1 MTNRKTYSEL
11 IRIPTYEERFEYLR
25 TCSKVSDVTFGSKRY
40 LNQVYYHSKEWQ
52 KIRDD
57 IITRDGAYDLAF
69 RADLYLLNSG
79 IVIHHIVPL
88 REYDILHHTDLLTDP
103 ENLITTY
110 YKTHEAIHYGSQDT
124 LSSFQPAIRSLNDT
138 CPWRN

>member
-11 IRIPTYEERFEYLR
+11 IRIPTYKERFEYLR
-25 TCSKVSDVTFGSKRY
+25 TCSKVSDITFGSKRY
-40 LNQVYYHSKEWQ
+40 LNQVYYRSKEWQ
-52 KIRDD
+52 KIRDA

-124 LSSFQPAIRSLNDT
+124 LRAFQPAIRSQNDT

>member
-40 LNQVYYHSKEWQ
+40 LNQVYYRSKEWQ

-69 RADLYLLNSG
+69 RADTYLLNSG

-103 ENLITTY
+103 ENLIPTY

-124 LSSFQPAIRSLNDT
+124 LRSFQPVIRSQNDT
-138 CPWRN
+138 CPWRK